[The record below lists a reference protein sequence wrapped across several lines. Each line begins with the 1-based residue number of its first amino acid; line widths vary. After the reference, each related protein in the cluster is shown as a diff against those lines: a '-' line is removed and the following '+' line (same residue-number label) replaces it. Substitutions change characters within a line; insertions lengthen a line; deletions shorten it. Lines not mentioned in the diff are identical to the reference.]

1 MKIWDRMSIKY
12 SRIDYLIPI
21 AYLILTVI
29 FTYPVA
35 FSRDKIAGPGGDA
48 YQFIWG
54 FWWFKEAL
62 LSFCSPYY
70 APYIFHP
77 TGVNLAFSTVTPF
90 NSIFSIPLQ
99 SAFGLI
105 NAYNILWIFSFIA
118 SGYGTY
124 LLVKYLTS
132 DRRAAF
138 ISGLIFMFC
147 PYHFAHA
154 LGHVNLTS
162 IEWIP
167 FYVLFL
173 IKTVREDKRSN
184 AIYAALFLFLT
195 AICCYYYLIYL
206 LVFTLMY
213 ILYYLWV
220 DKYSILKKDFLK
232 RLFIMVITFGLIF
245 SPFAYP
251 LLEEILIVKSNYMYA
266 SGFVTY
272 SADLFGFFIPS
283 LFHPIFKELVAP
295 IYENFTGNTAE
306 YTTFIGYTVIFL
318 AFVSILKVKT
328 KEIKFWLLSALI
340 FFILC
345 LGPILHIN
353 GVFSVTCNDHIA
365 SILLPYVILMK
376 IPIISI
382 ARAPSRWDILVM
394 LSLAVLAG
402 YGLNYIFKK
411 FNGKFLKMNKK
422 TVLAVVFSCLILFEF
437 LAIPYPMSSANVPNF
452 YYTMAEDP
460 EDYAI
465 LEVPNLDPYHVVPEF
480 MYYQTIHEKK
490 LVGGSVSRTPN
501 YAMKFLDSTPF
512 ISQLSHLCILDKTIP
527 ILREDILK
535 QNITDMGSSILNFYN
550 IRYVILHRTYMTK
563 EQLDFSNKL
572 LQATLKEKAELYD
585 EDSLIVYEVKKEPLE
600 SFLTL
605 DENWHGIESWHNI
618 STRWTS
624 NNATIIIHSIEN
636 RHSNLSFRVVA
647 FYKPRSLH
655 VYLNDELTH
664 EQEIPTG
671 FVEIEMALKLKEG
684 ENILRY
690 YTPGGGQRPYDIP
703 ELNSED
709 SRCLSLAFQNIT
721 ST

>member
-12 SRIDYLIPI
+12 RRIDYLIPI

-35 FSRDKIAGPGGDA
+35 FSGDKIPGLGGDA

-70 APYIFHP
+70 TPYIFYP
-77 TGVNLAFSTVTPF
+77 TGVNLAFSAVTPF
-90 NSIFSIPLQ
+90 NGIFSIPLQ

-162 IEWIP
+162 IQWIP

-173 IKTVREDKRSN
+173 IKTVKEDKRSN
-184 AIYAALFLFLT
+184 AIYAAIFLFLT

-206 LVFTLMY
+206 LVFTLLFF
-213 ILYYLWV
+213 LYYLWV
-220 DKYSILKKDFLK
+220 DKHSILKKDFLK
-232 RLFIMVITFGLIF
+232 RLSILIIVFGSIF

-251 LLEEILIVKSNYMYA
+251 ILKEIVIVKSNYMYGG
-266 SGFVTY
+266 GFVIY
-272 SADLFGFFIPS
+272 SADFFGFFIPS
-283 LFHPIFKELVAP
+283 LFHPLFKELVTP

-306 YTTFIGYTVIFL
+306 YTTFIGYTVLFL
-318 AFVSILKVKT
+318 AALAIVKVKS

-345 LGPILHIN
+345 LGPLLHVN
-353 GVFSVTCNDHIA
+353 GIVSVTTNGHA
-365 SILLPYVILMK
+365 SGILLPYAILTK
-376 IPIISI
+376 IPIISL
-382 ARAPSRWDILVM
+382 ARVPSRWDILVM

-402 YGLNYIFKK
+402 YGLNYTFKR
-411 FNGKFLKMNKK
+411 FNGNFLKMNGK

-437 LAIPYPMSSANVPNF
+437 LAIPYPMSSAKVPNF
-452 YYTMAEDP
+452 YCCIANDP

-465 LEVPNLDPYHVVPEF
+465 LELPNLAPHHVVPEF

-490 LVGGSVSRTPN
+490 LVCGYVSRTPN
-501 YAMKFLDSTPF
+501 YVIKFLDSTPF
-512 ISQLSHLCILDKTIP
+512 ISQLSHLYILDKTIP
-527 ILREDILK
+527 ILREDIIN
-535 QNITDMGSSILNFYN
+535 QNITDIGASILNFYN
-550 IRYVILHRTYMTK
+550 IRYIILHTEYMTK
-563 EQLDFSNKL
+563 EQSEFANKL
-572 LQATLKEKAELYD
+572 LQATLKEKPELYE
-585 EDSLIVYEVKKEPLE
+585 EDTLIVYKVKKEPLK
-600 SFLTL
+600 SFITL
-605 DENWHGIESWHNI
+605 DENWHGLESWHNF
-618 STRWTS
+618 STRWIS
-624 NNATIIIHSIEN
+624 NNATFIIHSQEN
-636 RHSNLSFRVVA
+636 RHTNLSFKVVSL
-647 FYKPRSLH
+647 YKSRTIHL
-655 VYLNDELTH
+655 YLNDKLIH
-664 EQEIPTG
+664 EQSIPTG
-671 FVEIEMALKLKEG
+671 FVEIEQALTIKAGKNL
-684 ENILRY
+684 LRF
-690 YTPGGGQRPYDIP
+690 YTPDGCQRPCDIP
-703 ELNSED
+703 ELKSED
-709 SRCLSLAFQNIT
+709 RRCLSLAFQNIIVH
-721 ST
+721 